1 MIKIVQGVYG
11 HLVNGIVYP
20 KDSRS
25 VPFELTPEQE
35 ERLVKKGVAVYVDAG
50 RTALPDD
57 VEAIPE
63 YSVEMK
69 ANELRAIAEKMG
81 LKFKPGTSKAEMV
94 KMMDAEIDAHSV
106 EIDEDEAE
114 DVDDVPAFD
123 ASEAIE

>member
-11 HLVNGIVYP
+11 HLVNGVVYP

-35 ERLVKKGVAVYVDAG
+35 EWLVKKGVAVYVDAG
-50 RTALPDD
+50 RTALPDE

-94 KMMDAEIDAHSV
+94 KMMDAEINAHSV
-106 EIDEDEAE
+106 EIDEEEAE

>member
-11 HLVNGIVYP
+11 HLVNGVVYP

-50 RTALPDD
+50 RTALPDE

-94 KMMDAEIDAHSV
+94 KMIDAEIDAHSV
-106 EIDEDEAE
+106 EIDEDEGE

>member
-11 HLVNGIVYP
+11 HLVNGVVYP

-25 VPFELTPEQE
+25 VPFELAPEQE

-94 KMMDAEIDAHSV
+94 KMMDAEINAHNV